1 MAKVEVSVVGLE
13 KAIKNINRYSEDT
26 KRKVVQAINTTK
38 QLVRNDAV
46 KLAPVSGA
54 SGGGMGARGGS
65 LRRLIIA
72 TPTKDYEATVESRA
86 KYSEF
91 VEYGT
96 GIYGNNPKGGHRQ
109 TPWVY
114 FNEATQSFVFTR
126 GNKAQP
132 FMNPAAE
139 MNRTGHRK
147 RIIAALQGKGL
158 SSKESKVW
166 VNTGSSIFHEEGS
179 RHFGGTQQGEY
190 MTQAEALSR
199 GFRASE
205 R

>member
-46 KLAPVSGA
+46 KLAPVSKQ
-54 SGGGMGARGGS
+54 SGSGMGARGGS
-65 LRRLIIA
+65 LRRMIVA
-72 TPTKDYEATVESRA
+72 EPTRNYEAYVVSKA
-86 KYSEF
+86 HYSEF
-91 VEYGT
+91 VEFGT
-96 GIYGNNPKGGHRQ
+96 GIYGNNPKGGH
-109 TPWVY
+109 TEKPWVY

-139 MNRTGHRK
+139 ANRADHR
-147 RIIAALQGKGL
+147 RRMIAALKL
-158 SSKESKVW
+158 K
-166 VNTGSSIFHEEGS
+166 
-179 RHFGGTQQGEY
+179 
-190 MTQAEALSR
+190 
-199 GFRASE
+199 
-205 R
+205 